1 MLKDHRTT
9 MTPPLA
15 ITDFDFSTQP
25 ANQDALIKAWVPE
38 IEAAAAEYVPDDRFV
53 AFLIAAIRLGA
64 RSKSLEGFNLLQVV
78 EKAGYSRSTFFRLF
92 EGYTAF
98 LFKGYKLSCLLS
110 IKVYARHLNAQE
122 RTLDEFCTF
131 TADVFFGANCTVPN
145 EIVQMLWREHNLPHL
160 EFHPHLSEL
169 ALVMAPYLAQN
180 PQTQHLKIDF
190 DEFDGVLKSIDLDI
204 LTARL
209 EGNPLWGTP
218 FYYNKLRK
226 MLQGYLLA
234 CAQQ

>member
-1 MLKDHRTT
+1 MFKDLRAT
-9 MTPPLA
+9 MNQPLS
-15 ITDFDFSTQP
+15 ITSLRFSAQS
-25 ANQDALIKAWVPE
+25 ADQDALIKAWVPE
-38 IEAAAAEYVPDDRFV
+38 IEAAAADYVPDDRWV
-53 AFLIAAIRLGA
+53 AFLTAVLRLGA
-64 RSKSLEGFNLLQVV
+64 HSKSLDGFNLVQIV

-92 EGYTAF
+92 VGYTSF
-98 LFKGYKLSCLLS
+98 LFTGYKLSCLLS
-110 IKVYARHLNAQE
+110 TKVYARYLTAQE
-122 RTLDEFCTF
+122 RSLDEFCTF

-190 DEFDGVLKSIDLDI
+190 DEFDGVLKSFDLDI